1 MRYLFAPLAALL
13 FLGSVAQTSFDRE
26 VILEVDS
33 TTPAS
38 TLQAAARKWFVDTFK
53 DAKEVIQ
60 MDDEATNTIVG
71 KGLSKPDPNFGLHY
85 TIEVASKKGR
95 ARIRLYN
102 VHHEGIGGIT
112 VGTSYQPYLSWGALV
127 DEPECYSI
135 PDKPS
140 YVKQRLKRCEFIRPA
155 VSSSING
162 LVLSLEAALNVS
174 IGLPSLS
181 FA

>member
-102 VHHEGIGGIT
+102 VHHEGIGGTT

-127 DEPECYSI
+127 DEPECYSL
-135 PDKPS
+135 PQDKPS
-140 YVKQRLKRCEFIRPA
+140 FVKQRLKRCEFIRPT
-155 VSSSING
+155 VSSSINE
-162 LVLSLEAALNVS
+162 LVLSLETALKS
-174 IGLPSLS
+174 ASSQPSNDW
-181 FA
+181 